1 MADFRTACP
10 VTLENK
16 TRIHD
21 KRPGFVP
28 CLLERI
34 PMREID
40 LAVIG
45 GGAAGMA
52 AAVSAR
58 KNGVQNILILE
69 RNSSLG
75 GVLQQCIH
83 NGFGLHR
90 FGEDLTGVE
99 FAAKYA
105 DMVKEL
111 EIPYLLNTFVIE
123 LRPDK
128 TIELCP
134 ASTITGVSPNEENE
148 ENACPLPGGYHVLTA
163 ISPEEGLLEIR
174 AKAVVLA
181 MGCRE
186 RSRNAL
192 LIPGAR
198 GAGIMTA
205 GTAQRYL
212 NIDGYL
218 PGRRIVIVGSGDI
231 GLIMARQ
238 FVLEGCEVAAV
249 VEIMPYSGGL
259 PRNMKQCI
267 EDFDIPVYYNAVIAE
282 VRGKERVS
290 SVLVGKVDENRRLI
304 PGTEFKIPCDTLL
317 ISAGLI
323 PENELTESAGIAMS
337 RATKG
342 AEVTEDLQTSVPG
355 IFSCGNVLH
364 VHDLV
369 DFVSEEGEEAGRNA
383 AAYLHL
389 PSQEKSTDSAKA
401 EEISAESEETEAAET
416 DPAKTEATETEA
428 AEIAPSTIRVL
439 SGSGVGGIV
448 PQSVRRDTAIPK
460 VSFMFRPRARWR
472 DAVITA
478 RAVASGKGTSENSSS
493 TLVQKRFLA
502 LTPGEMCK
510 ITISS
515 EKLKDIQEIIFDIDG
530 TSV

>member
-1 MADFRTACP
+1 MKE
-10 VTLENK
+10 VEL
-16 TRIHD
+16 
-21 KRPGFVP
+21 V
-28 CLLERI
+28 
-34 PMREID
+34 
-40 LAVIG
+40 VIG

-52 AAVSAR
+52 AAVSAY
-58 KNGVQNILILE
+58 KNGVRDILILE
-69 RNSSLG
+69 RNSALG

-90 FGEDLTGVE
+90 FKEDLTGVE
-99 FAAKYA
+99 FAARYA
-105 DMVKEL
+105 DMVQKL
-111 EIPYLLNTFVIE
+111 GIPYLLNTFVIE
-123 LRPDK
+123 LHPDR
-128 TIELCP
+128 
-134 ASTITGVSPNEENE
+134 TITAV
-148 ENACPLPGGYHVLTA
+148 
-163 ISPEEGLLEIR
+163 SPEEGLMEIR

-267 EDFDIPVYYNAVIAE
+267 EDFDIPVYYNSVISE
-282 VRGKERVS
+282 IRGKERVS
-290 SVLVGKVDENRRLI
+290 SVLVGKVDESRRLI
-304 PGTEFKIPCDTLL
+304 PGTEFEISCDTLL

-342 AEVTEDLQTSVPG
+342 ALVTEDLQTSIPG

-383 AAYLHL
+383 AAWLL
-389 PSQEKSTDSAKA
+389 AQKETASKEIVSKEAVSKENALA
-401 EEISAESEETEAAET
+401 ETASKEAASMETASKEETT
-416 DPAKTEATETEA
+416 DGN
-428 AEIAPSTIRVL
+428 IRVL
-439 SGSGVGGIV
+439 SGDGVGGIV
-448 PQSVRRDTAIPK
+448 PQTVRQDTPLPE
-460 VSFMFRPRARWR
+460 VHFMFRPRARYR
-472 DAVITA
+472 GHSPPRGPFHVPPPRPIPRRGDHRPVP
-478 RAVASGKGTSENSSS
+478 RYRERLRSRGKRRCAYSKYRWTDRSEQHEHLRSRGKQHCRCRRPDRTGQQDSDPKALPRPHPRRN
-493 TLVQKRFLA
+493 VQDHY
-502 LTPGEMCK
+502 PGGKTQKCPG
-510 ITISS
+510 
-515 EKLKDIQEIIFDIDG
+515 DYF
-530 TSV
+530 